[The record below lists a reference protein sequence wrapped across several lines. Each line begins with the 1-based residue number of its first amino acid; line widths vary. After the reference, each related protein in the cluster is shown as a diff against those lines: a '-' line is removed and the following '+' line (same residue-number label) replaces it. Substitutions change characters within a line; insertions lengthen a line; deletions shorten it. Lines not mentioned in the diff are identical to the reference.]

1 MKTFSGPYEGN
12 PPVTGGFPLSRPV
25 TRSFDIFI
33 DLRLNKRL
41 SKQSRRRWFETPSRS
56 LWHHCNG
63 LRYFCSGLNGHWAFP
78 LQLCHNE
85 LAGVSNHQRHDYL
98 FNRLITRRAKKTSK
112 LRVTG
117 LYVGNTPVTC
127 EFPAQ
132 RASNAENV
140 STWWRHHAPANHCWG
155 YYPGTL
161 SYGQFNS
168 THFTHEIRRPQIKFS
183 RSSNEIQWI
192 CIKNVVAVEVARVT
206 RSIYFCIFFQ
216 QTAPL
221 RKAVVWS
228 LSEEDK
234 KKVTCENMVPF
245 FSIENYWYT
254 SP

>member
-1 MKTFSGPYEGN
+1 METFSGPYEGN

-41 SKQSRRRWFETPSRS
+41 SKQSIRRWFETPSRS

-117 LYVGNTPVTC
+117 LYVGNSPVTG
-127 EFPAQ
+127 ESPH
-132 RASNAENV
+132 RG
-140 STWWRHHAPANHCWG
+140 P
-155 YYPGTL
+155 
-161 SYGQFNS
+161 
-168 THFTHEIRRPQIKFS
+168 
-183 RSSNEIQWI
+183 
-192 CIKNVVAVEVARVT
+192 VT
-206 RSIYFCIFFQ
+206 RKMFPFDDVIMRPPIIVGDIFLHAKPWIPGGEISIF
-216 QTAPL
+216 TA
-221 RKAVVWS
+221 V
-228 LSEEDK
+228 
-234 KKVTCENMVPF
+234 
-245 FSIENYWYT
+245 IH
-254 SP
+254 